1 MSNLSAVITIAS
13 KQARYVERA
22 FILFSSQFYLLSI
35 RNVLALCPALPQ
47 VPQCQILDI
56 WNEIGP
62 LVLSLGSLKPKGS
75 KGSKPGSSKTSPDII
90 FGNSS
95 SSIRLDA
102 LFLAHRPFLAVQSS
116 RHQEAGV
123 DERHEQAYRCNYL
136 LLLTISHKFGRVMA
150 FMTIKNQETI
160 GTN

>member
-1 MSNLSAVITIAS
+1 MPNSFNTVFGVLEAQGVEGAVTSAGGVVVRNCTSSFEMIFSGLRGAS
-13 KQARYVERA
+13 PAPLKPPR
-22 FILFSSQFYLLSI
+22 ILFSLI
-35 RNVLALCPALPQ
+35 VARC
-47 VPQCQILDI
+47 
-56 WNEIGP
+56 
-62 LVLSLGSLKPKGS
+62 
-75 KGSKPGSSKTSPDII
+75 
-90 FGNSS
+90 
-95 SSIRLDA
+95 IRLDA